1 MTQDVRD
8 INTRDLAREYLVDK
22 AGRSLLT
29 YTNLTY
35 PKYQPN
41 WHHKVIARYLEDAAV
56 GKIKR
61 LMVLVPPRYGKSE
74 LSSIRLPAWYLGRF
88 PDKKVIVASYSDW
101 FSLQFGKHAR
111 NVCQTEMHRTIF
123 PESKV
128 RKDSSSGALWE
139 LDAGGKFVAVGRGGS
154 VTGHGA
160 HLLILDDLIKNIQ
173 EAYSEN
179 VRETIWDWYKTTLF
193 TRLEQDASIVIVNTR
208 WHEDDLIGRIL
219 EHEGEKWTVLKIPA
233 IADRDYSYGEFAYK
247 EGETLWPEK
256 YPIASVLETKNVMGS
271 HFDSIYQQEPG
282 AESGTIFKRDQW
294 RKCLTAPRNA
304 KWIVQSWDTGF
315 KTGADNSYSACT
327 TWIETDNGFYLVH
340 AWWEKLTFPDLK
352 LACVDLYEKFRPNE
366 VLIEDKASGQSL
378 VQELL
383 QSTKVPVKA
392 IKPTGDKAARAH
404 SVTPL
409 FESGSVYIL
418 DGEPWTQEVIE
429 HAAKFPR
436 TKNTDVID
444 SATQALEYLRQGSSF
459 RYSYHGGS
467 FNRAGGKKSIF
478 EKEREKNNAG
488 R

>member
-8 INTRDLAREYLVDK
+8 IRGTDLARHYLVDK
-22 AGRSLLT
+22 AKENLLT
-29 YTNLTY
+29 YTDLTY
-35 PKYQPN
+35 PKYRPN
-41 WHHKVIARYLEDAAV
+41 WHHRVIARHLEDAAE
-56 GKIKR
+56 GRIKR
-61 LMVLVPPRYGKSE
+61 LMILVPPRYGKSE
-74 LSSIRLPAWYLGRF
+74 LSSIRLPAWYLGKY
-88 PDKKVIVASYSDW
+88 PDKKVILASYSDW

-139 LDAGGKFVAVGRGGS
+139 LDAGGKFVAVGRGGA

-173 EAYSEN
+173 EAFSDN
-179 VRETIWDWYKTTLF
+179 MRDTIWDWYKTTLF

-219 EHEGEKWTVLKIPA
+219 EHEGEKWTVLKMPA
-233 IADRDYSYGEFAYK
+233 IADKDYTYGEYVYN

-256 YPIASVLETKNVMGS
+256 YPLETVLETKGVMGS

-282 AESGTIFKRDQW
+282 AQSGTIFKRDQW
-294 RKCLTAPRNA
+294 RKFFTPPHNP
-304 KWIVQSWDTGF
+304 KWVIQSWDTGF
-315 KTGADNSYSACT
+315 KTGSQNSYSACT
-327 TWIETDNGFYLVH
+327 TWVETDSGFYLIH
-340 AWWEKLTFPDLK
+340 AWWDRLTFPELK
-352 LACVDLYEKFRPNE
+352 SACVDLYDKFKPNE
-366 VLIEDKASGQSL
+366 VIIEDKASGQSL
-378 VQELL
+378 IQELK
-383 QSTKVPVKA
+383 QNTKVPVKG
-392 IKPTGDKAARAH
+392 IKPEGDKSARAH

-418 DGEPWTQEVIE
+418 EGEQWSDEVIDY
-429 HAAKFPR
+429 AAKFPR

-444 SATQALEYLRQGSSF
+444 SVTQALEYLRQGSHF
-459 RYSYHGGS
+459 KYSYHGGS
-467 FNRAGGKKSIF
+467 YTRGSTKKSIF
-478 EKEREKNNAG
+478 ELEREKRNAG